1 MPRAKTPKNAPN
13 KSDFIRSQPATLS
26 AAEVVAK
33 AKTEGVTILPGLVYE
48 VRRKA
53 KARAKGKK
61 RATAKSSAVS
71 TVASTV
77 GWSVANHAETLLR
90 AVGAEIGLGRAIELL
105 HDERA
110 RVHSI
115 VRE

>member
-1 MPRAKTPKNAPN
+1 MPRAKTPKKTPN

-33 AKTEGVTILPGLVYE
+33 GKTEGVTILPGLVYE

-53 KARAKGKK
+53 RAKGKK
-61 RATAKSSAVS
+61 KRATARSSGVS
-71 TVASTV
+71 TVPSTTE
-77 GWSVANHAETLLR
+77 WSVANHAETLLR